1 MFFYKNY
8 VAQVDES
15 DCGIAALSMVFKHYG
30 SNYLLASLRELA
42 NTDKSGT
49 SAFALIKTAEK
60 VGFDTKAIKADMSLF
75 DIKDIPYPFIVHV
88 IKKSGLEHYYVV
100 LGSTKTKVIV
110 ADPDPREKIKKIS
123 KDDFKNEWT
132 GVSIFLV
139 PSIDYAPVSKKKR
152 SFISLF
158 GKLLTQKKLILDIV
172 LSALLITIISI
183 ATSYYIQSIIDTFIP
198 NDMQYTLNIISIGL
212 IITYIFNAVFTYTR
226 DYLLIVLG
234 QRLSID
240 IILAYIRHVLQLPIT
255 FFSTRKIGEIVSR
268 FTDANKIID
277 ALASSVI
284 SIFLDVLIVTILGF
298 VMMVQNYK
306 LFLITLIFVPFY
318 IFIILAFTRTF
329 EKNNNDQMEYN
340 AILNSSIIEDIRG
353 IETIKTLNVENHVYK
368 KIDHEFVKYLKSN
381 LGYERMLLIQQ
392 ALKLFIQMLLNL
404 LILWIG
410 ARLVIKNKLSIGQL
424 MTFNSLLTFFINPLQ
439 NIIGLQPKL
448 QSAKVANNR
457 LNEVYGVEKEFTE
470 KTYINDVKKIVGE
483 IQIKNL
489 YFHYG
494 FKNDILKNINLTLKS
509 KEKLVIVGTSGSGKS
524 TLAKLLVGFIKPS
537 KGEILYE
544 NHKLQLID
552 KQTLRKYINYI
563 PQEPFIFSGSIE
575 ENLRLGNKEN
585 VTIEDLENACKI
597 AMIYDDIDNMPQ
609 GFNTML
615 DENGSILSGGQKQRL
630 TIARALLSPA
640 DVLIFDEST
649 SGLDSITES
658 KLINNLLLSKSKTMI
673 FIAHRLNI
681 AKKVN
686 NILVMKDGS
695 ICEKGTYTELIAKH
709 GEYYKLEQG

>member
-212 IITYIFNAVFTYTR
+212 IITYIFNAAFTYTR

-318 IFIILAFTRTF
+318 IFIILSFTRTF

-368 KIDHEFVKYLKSN
+368 KIDHEFVKYLKS
-381 LGYERMLLIQQ
+381 
-392 ALKLFIQMLLNL
+392 
-404 LILWIG
+404 
-410 ARLVIKNKLSIGQL
+410 
-424 MTFNSLLTFFINPLQ
+424 
-439 NIIGLQPKL
+439 
-448 QSAKVANNR
+448 
-457 LNEVYGVEKEFTE
+457 
-470 KTYINDVKKIVGE
+470 
-483 IQIKNL
+483 
-489 YFHYG
+489 
-494 FKNDILKNINLTLKS
+494 
-509 KEKLVIVGTSGSGKS
+509 
-524 TLAKLLVGFIKPS
+524 
-537 KGEILYE
+537 
-544 NHKLQLID
+544 
-552 KQTLRKYINYI
+552 
-563 PQEPFIFSGSIE
+563 
-575 ENLRLGNKEN
+575 
-585 VTIEDLENACKI
+585 
-597 AMIYDDIDNMPQ
+597 
-609 GFNTML
+609 
-615 DENGSILSGGQKQRL
+615 
-630 TIARALLSPA
+630 
-640 DVLIFDEST
+640 
-649 SGLDSITES
+649 
-658 KLINNLLLSKSKTMI
+658 
-673 FIAHRLNI
+673 
-681 AKKVN
+681 
-686 NILVMKDGS
+686 
-695 ICEKGTYTELIAKH
+695 
-709 GEYYKLEQG
+709 

>member
-1 MFFYKNY
+1 MFFCKNY

-30 SNYLLASLRELA
+30 SDYLLASLREIA
-42 NTDKSGT
+42 NTDKNGT

-60 VGFDTKAIKADMSLF
+60 LGFDTKAIKADMSLF
-75 DIKDIPYPFIVHV
+75 DIEDVPYPFIVHV

-100 LGSTKTKVIV
+100 LKSTNTKIII

-123 KDDFKNEWT
+123 KEDFEKEWT

-139 PSIDYAPVSKKKR
+139 PSVDYTPVSKRKR
-152 SFISLF
+152 SLLALF
-158 GKLLTQKKLILDIV
+158 GKLLAQKKLILDIV
-172 LSALLITIISI
+172 LSALLITIISV

-198 NDMQYTLNIISIGL
+198 NNMQYTLNIISIGL
-212 IITYIFNAVFTYTR
+212 IVTYIFNSVFTYTR
-226 DYLLIVLG
+226 DYLLIILG

-240 IILAYIRHVLQLPIT
+240 IVLTYIRHVIQLPIT

-284 SIFLDVLIVTILGF
+284 SIFLDVLIVAILGL
-298 VMMVQNYK
+298 VMMIQNYK
-306 LFLITLIFVPFY
+306 LFLITLVFVPFY
-318 IFIILAFTRTF
+318 ILIILTFTKTF

-340 AILNSSIIEDIRG
+340 AVLNSSIIEDIRG
-353 IETIKTLNVENHVYK
+353 IETIKTLNVEKYVYK
-368 KIDHEFVKYLKSN
+368 KIDHEFVKYLNSN
-381 LGYERMLLIQQ
+381 LNYERMLLIQQ

-410 ARLVIKNKLSIGQL
+410 AGLVIKNKLSIGQL

-448 QSAKVANNR
+448 QSARVANNR
-457 LNEVYGVEKEFTE
+457 LNEVYGVEKEFAE
-470 KTYINDVKKIVGE
+470 KTYINDIRKISGG
-483 IQIKNL
+483 IQIKDL

-494 FKNDILKNINLTLKS
+494 FKDDILKNLNLMLS
-509 KEKLVIVGTSGSGKS
+509 SREKLVIVGASGSGKS
-524 TLAKLLVGFIKPS
+524 TLAKLLVGFLEPS
-537 KGEILYE
+537 KGEILYK
-544 NHKLQLID
+544 NYKLQLIN
-552 KQTLRKYINYI
+552 KQTLRRYINYI
-563 PQEPFIFSGSIE
+563 PQEPFIFSGTIE
-575 ENLRLGNKEN
+575 ENLRLGNREN
-585 VTIEDLENACKI
+585 ITIEDLEDACKI
-597 AMIYDDIDNMPQ
+597 AMIYDDINNMPQ

-630 TIARALLSPA
+630 TIARALLSSA

-649 SGLDSITES
+649 SSLDSITEG
-658 KLINNLLLSKSKTMI
+658 KIINNLLLLEDKTMI

-681 AKKVN
+681 AKKVD
-686 NILVMKDGS
+686 NILVMKDGC
-695 ICEKGTYTELIAKH
+695 ICEKGTYSELVANH